1 MYINSS
7 GHKASIDPSFLPNMV
22 CITRSQARFA
32 SGQQA
37 KYVLEQPP
45 VLFTLVNILANQNMK
60 QEALALKQVFKSN
73 VSNEIIDKAFA
84 STRYTYHYTK
94 AVQEKKERFIKTV
107 AHWLALGNDVCGT
120 SKKYRIKI
128 QRNLFTYLVANKDMV
143 DIEPRFKEVVLL
155 KLSELAQEEPSIT
168 LMMNNFRTQLM

>member
-1 MYINSS
+1 
-7 GHKASIDPSFLPNMV
+7 MV
-22 CITRSQARFA
+22 CITRSQARLV

-45 VLFTLVNILANQNMK
+45 VLFTIVNILANHNMT
-60 QEALALKQVFKSN
+60 QEACALKQVFKSN
-73 VSNEIIDKAFA
+73 VSNEIIDKAFT
-84 STRYTYHYTK
+84 STRYTYHYNK
-94 AVQEKKERFIKTV
+94 AVQEKKKRFIKTV
-107 AHWLALGNDVCGT
+107 AHWLALGAYNVCGT
-120 SKKYRIKI
+120 SKKYKIKI

-143 DIEPRFKEVVLL
+143 DKEPRFKEVVLL